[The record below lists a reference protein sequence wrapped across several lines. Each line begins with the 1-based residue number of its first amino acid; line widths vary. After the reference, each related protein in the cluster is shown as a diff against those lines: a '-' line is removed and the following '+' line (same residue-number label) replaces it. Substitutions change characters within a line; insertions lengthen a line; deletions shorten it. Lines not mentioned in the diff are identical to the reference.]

1 MKVLMVNSNLNKLP
15 IPTIPFGLC
24 FVSASLEKA
33 GHSVKVLDLT
43 FSTNTIKDIENTI
56 NDFSPGII
64 GISIR
69 NIDAVSRINS
79 FFYLD
84 PVKDKVIEPIKK
96 VFPGPIVIGGT
107 AVGIGGAEMLHFFDL
122 EYAIIGDGEEAMVE
136 FINRV
141 TKNLPM
147 HGCPGLT
154 WRKNGQIIEENPPL
168 RVSDLNALPSA
179 NPQRYIDLKA
189 YRRFNAPIQVQ
200 TKRGCALECTYCTY
214 RLIEGAHYRLRD
226 PELIANEIE
235 TVVKES
241 GIHHF
246 EFSDSTFNL
255 PLDHSKA
262 ILKAI
267 INRNLK
273 LDLRT
278 MGLNP
283 KAIDEEYVDLLAKAG
298 FKDVEVGVEAGNDL
312 ILKALGKNFT
322 KQDILRAGEL
332 LHRIGIPVKWYL
344 IAGAPGE
351 TIETLTETFQT
362 ITGVIGVWD
371 LVVVFNSIRA
381 YKGSIISRQMTE
393 QNSACTTDNFLH
405 PVFYEPQGISLDD
418 IRIFNKRMG
427 LLHPNLIFPEERQRV
442 PDIILNIQ
450 NTLMRLFAPNKPWYM
465 FHIFMHKVQKKL
477 GINFIRRKILEFK
490 NPHIFRKKG

>member
-24 FVSASLEKA
+24 FVSAFIEKA

-43 FSTNTIKDIENTI
+43 FSSNTIQDIENTI
-56 NDFSPGII
+56 NDFSPKII

-69 NIDAVSRINS
+69 NIDTVSRFNP
-79 FFYLD
+79 FFQLD
-84 PVKDKVIEPIKK
+84 PVKDKVIEPIKR

-107 AVGIGGAEMLHFFDL
+107 AVGISGAEMLHFFDL
-122 EYAIIGDGEEAMVE
+122 EYAILGDGEEAMVE
-136 FINRV
+136 FINRF

-168 RVSDLNALPSA
+168 RVSNLNSLPSP

-214 RLIEGAHYRLRD
+214 RLIEGDHYRLRD
-226 PELIANEIE
+226 PELIADEIE

-246 EFSDSTFNL
+246 EFSDSTFNI
-255 PLDHSKA
+255 PLDHSRA

-267 INRNLK
+267 INRGLK

-278 MGLNP
+278 MGLSP

-298 FKDVEVGVEAGNDL
+298 FKDLEVGVEAGNDQM
-312 ILKALGKNFT
+312 LKALGKNFT
-322 KQDILRAGEL
+322 KKDILRAGEL

-344 IAGAPGE
+344 ITGAPGE
-351 TIETLTETFQT
+351 TIETLTDTFQT
-362 ITGVIGVWD
+362 ITRAAAKWD
-371 LVVVFNSIRA
+371 LIVVFNGIRA
-381 YKGSIISRQMTE
+381 YKGSTISRQMAE
-393 QNSACTTDNFLH
+393 QNPAYMIDNFLH
-405 PVFYEPQGISLDD
+405 PVFYEPLSISLDD

-450 NTLMRLFAPNKPWYM
+450 NTLMRLFAPNKPWYI
-465 FHIFMHKVQKKL
+465 FHIFMHRVQKAF